1 MLDAIGLSSLDD
13 LFTDIPQSVRD
24 RFRPLGREPLS
35 EMEVFARLSEVA
47 ASNAGASLTPF
58 AGGGIYDH
66 YTPSIVG
73 HLTARSEF
81 VTAYTPYQ
89 PEISQG
95 TLTAMFEFQTMVA
108 ELYGMDIA
116 NGSLYDGGTALAEA
130 ALMAERIGKCG
141 RIAVARTIFAHLRR
155 VLDTYAWGADI
166 DLVDVPFHTGSG
178 QLDTNAIPQDIS
190 ALIVQT
196 PNALGVIESL
206 EGLKERLG
214 DRLLIVSADPIAAA
228 LLKTPGTCGADIV
241 VGEGQ
246 ALGLPMAYGGPL
258 LGLFATRAAHLR
270 QMPGRVAGRTVD
282 AEGAIGYVMAAQTR
296 EQHIRRARATSNIC
310 TNSALC
316 ALAATIYMATLGGDG
331 LRDVA
336 ARCAQRAHD
345 LAARATELDGYE
357 LAFDGPFFHEFVL
370 RVPGDPRTLLET
382 LAEAGC
388 VVTPPTDLQELG
400 LENALRFAVT
410 EKRTD
415 EEFERLIAAL
425 ASFAGEEA

>member
-1 MLDAIGLSSLDD
+1 
-13 LFTDIPQSVRD
+13 
-24 RFRPLGREPLS
+24 
-35 EMEVFARLSEVA
+35 
-47 ASNAGASLTPF
+47 
-58 AGGGIYDH
+58 
-66 YTPSIVG
+66 
-73 HLTARSEF
+73 
-81 VTAYTPYQ
+81 
-89 PEISQG
+89 
-95 TLTAMFEFQTMVA
+95 
-108 ELYGMDIA
+108 
-116 NGSLYDGGTALAEA
+116 
-130 ALMAERIGKCG
+130 
-141 RIAVARTIFAHLRR
+141 
-155 VLDTYAWGADI
+155 
-166 DLVDVPFHTGSG
+166 
-178 QLDTNAIPQDIS
+178 
-190 ALIVQT
+190 
-196 PNALGVIESL
+196 
-206 EGLKERLG
+206 
-214 DRLLIVSADPIAAA
+214 
-228 LLKTPGTCGADIV
+228 
-241 VGEGQ
+241 
-246 ALGLPMAYGGPL
+246 
-258 LGLFATRAAHLR
+258 
-270 QMPGRVAGRTVD
+270 VAGRTVD